1 MSPVVVARFPD
12 VWEAELACSL
22 LRSAGIDAR
31 LGEGAHAKVDPL
43 IQQAV
48 GWIRILAPADEADD
62 AREIL
67 ARAAAG
73 DFAGDDPDDQPDRAL
88 GGPMR
93 AAAMA
98 GALLAP
104 EAALGIL
111 AGRRPPSAW
120 RTVGIGLVL
129 LIVALA
135 AGWALVG
142 GGPWFLQG

>member
-62 AREIL
+62 ARAIL

-73 DFAGDDPDDQPDRAL
+73 EFAGDDPDDQPDRAL
-88 GGPMR
+88 GGSMR
-93 AAAMA
+93 VAAGVGAFLFPEA
-98 GALLAP
+98 SLALASRHRPSTLRLAGLVLVALAILLGALLV
-104 EAALGIL
+104 LGG
-111 AGRRPPSAW
+111 A
-120 RTVGIGLVL
+120 
-129 LIVALA
+129 
-135 AGWALVG
+135 
-142 GGPWFLQG
+142 PWFLQG

>member
-73 DFAGDDPDDQPDRAL
+73 EFAGDDPDDQPDREL

-93 AAAMA
+93 AAAMF
-98 GALLAP
+98 GVLLNP
-104 EAALGIL
+104 MIALGVM
-111 AGRRPPSAW
+111 AGRRPPSIQ
-120 RTVGIGLVL
+120 RTIGFVL
-129 LIVALA
+129 LLLFVVLA
-135 AGWALVG
+135 VWLLLSGA
-142 GGPWFLQG
+142 PWFLQS

>member
-73 DFAGDDPDDQPDRAL
+73 EFMADAPDDQPDRTL
-88 GGPMR
+88 GG
-93 AAAMA
+93 AARLAAGA
-98 GALLAP
+98 GALIFP
-104 EAALGIL
+104 EAALAL
-111 AGRRPPSAW
+111 ASRRPPSTLRLA
-120 RTVGIGLVL
+120 GYIL
-129 LIVALA
+129 VALA
-135 AGWALVG
+135 LALAVLFTLG
-142 GGPWFLQG
+142 GGPWFLRG